1 MGKSQSIWTAAV
13 SMFNFVIR
21 TCVPW
26 VNLSQAPGHHTQP
39 TCDQKPGAMAWPAA
53 NAIATDVR
61 PHGVELQHE
70 HALAPDRVRA
80 CQSWHLRRA
89 SSTHAPGSAQTHH
102 DDQSLP
108 RERESERESARGGEG
123 ERGRGGERQEKQ
135 RDRGREGERQGK
147 ERERGRLTRGLHH
160 RLDGGTLGADD
171 DSDLARLD
179 AAATPPPATLS
190 VRQPQR

>member
-26 VNLSQAPGHHTQP
+26 VNLSQTPGHHTQP

-61 PHGVELQHE
+61 PHGVELQRE

-108 RERESERESARGGEG
+108 RERKTERESARGGE
-123 ERGRGGERQEKQ
+123 RQETQ
-135 RDRGREGERQGK
+135 REREREGECQGK
-147 ERERGRLTRGLHH
+147 ERERGCRTRGLHH

-171 DSDLARLD
+171 DPDLARLD

-190 VRQPQR
+190 VRQPRR